1 MGKILKVEE
10 RVRKILVH
18 NPQTRNDDN
27 LLIYEYLSTYH
38 DINNVSIKE
47 LLLNSKQLG
56 IPSFETITRARRKV
70 QECSPYLK
78 ATEKIDKI
86 RMNREKEFVDYA
98 LGDKQWY

>member
-18 NPQTRNDDN
+18 NPRTRNDDN

-38 DINNVSIKE
+38 DINNVSDKE

-70 QECSPYLK
+70 QEKHPELK
-78 ATEKIDKI
+78 DEETAHYRKLEEEKY
-86 RMNREKEFVDYA
+86 KEFA
-98 LGDKQWY
+98 RC